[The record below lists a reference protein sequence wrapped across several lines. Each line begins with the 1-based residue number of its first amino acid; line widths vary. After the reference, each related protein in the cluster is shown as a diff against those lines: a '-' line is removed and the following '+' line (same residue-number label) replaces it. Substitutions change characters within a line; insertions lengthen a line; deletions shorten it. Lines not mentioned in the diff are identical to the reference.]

1 MISNRPSGIPFLL
14 VVLFVLAAGA
24 PALVLGQDV
33 TPEAAPTDLSITGQ
47 LTDGASTVSS
57 KSLLAVIQGGGPLM
71 IPLAI
76 CSFVLL
82 VFVFERVISLR
93 RGRVIPGPLVT
104 RILNQIRERQI
115 DREQAIELCEENAYP
130 VCEVL
135 EEGIRK
141 WGRSSVE
148 VEQAILDSGE
158 RVSNELKKNLRLIN
172 GIATVSPLLGLL
184 GTVLGMIQAF
194 DAIAT
199 INPGI
204 DPKIVIATGISQAL
218 LTTAAG
224 LCVAIPALIAHLY
237 FTGCVDRRVMEIDA
251 VGLQLVRLISAEALA
266 ESQAGGKNKRGK
278 SAA

>member
-1 MISNRPSGIPFLL
+1 MFRNIPVYRRWLVGVCAGFLTL
-14 VVLFVLAAGA
+14 VPAWCWAQSEEAVGAA
-24 PALVLGQDV
+24 DH
-33 TPEAAPTDLSITGQ
+33 SIAGQ
-47 LTDGASTVSS
+47 LAGGEAVVSS
-57 KSLLAVIQGGGPLM
+57 KSLLAVIQSGGPLM

-76 CSFVLL
+76 CSFILL

-93 RGRVIPGPLVT
+93 RGRVIPSPLVT

-115 DREQAIELCEENAYP
+115 DREQAIELCEENPYP

-158 RVSNELKKNLRLIN
+158 RVSNELKRNLRLIN
-172 GIATVSPLLGLL
+172 GVATVSPLLGLL

-199 INPGI
+199 ISPGA
-204 DPKIVIATGISQAL
+204 DPKTMIATGISQAL

-224 LCVAIPALIAHLY
+224 LSVAIPALIAHLY

-266 ESQAGGKNKRGK
+266 EAQSGRSSKRSK
-278 SAA
+278 TAA